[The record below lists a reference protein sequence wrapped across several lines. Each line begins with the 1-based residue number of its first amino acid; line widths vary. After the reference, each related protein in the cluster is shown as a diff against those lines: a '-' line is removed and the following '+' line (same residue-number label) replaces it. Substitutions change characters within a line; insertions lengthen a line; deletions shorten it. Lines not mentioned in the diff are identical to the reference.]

1 MADCKKDTNIP
12 LLNGSL
18 LTRKIRFTSDRKI
31 IELVLLDPTGVECT
45 NNIDSS
51 SYLGIKIQGNNLVFT
66 NAINGLTTNL
76 SSNVSDNPLI
86 SIVLSGG
93 GVLSV
98 IGVDDSTL
106 SFSVTQLN
114 VRYDAST
121 NSVKFQI

>member
-18 LTRKIRFTSDRKI
+18 LMRKIRFTSDRKT

-45 NNIDSS
+45 NNIDSNG
-51 SYLGIKIQGNNLVFT
+51 YLGIKIQGNNLVFT

-76 SSNVSDNPLI
+76 YSNVSDNPLI

-98 IGVDDSTL
+98 IGVDDGTL

>member
-18 LTRKIRFTSDRKI
+18 LMRKIRFTSDRKT
-31 IELVLLDPTGVECT
+31 IELVLLDPTGIECT
-45 NNIDSS
+45 NDIDSS
-51 SYLGIKIQGNNLVFT
+51 NYLGIKIQGNNLVFT

-76 SSNVSDNPLI
+76 SSDVSDNPLI

-98 IGVDDSTL
+98 IGIDDGTL

>member
-1 MADCKKDTNIP
+1 MAECKKDTNIP

-18 LTRKIRFTSDRKI
+18 LIRKIRFTSDRKT
-31 IELVLLDPTGVECT
+31 IELVLLDPSGVECT

-98 IGVDDSTL
+98 IGVDDGTL

>member
-18 LTRKIRFTSDRKI
+18 LMRKIRFTSDRKT

-45 NNIDSS
+45 NNIDSN

-98 IGVDDSTL
+98 IGVDDGTL

>member
-18 LTRKIRFTSDRKI
+18 LMREIRFTSDRKT
-31 IELVLLDPTGVECT
+31 IELVLLDPTSVECT

-51 SYLGIKIQGNNLVFT
+51 NYLGIKIQGNNLVFT

-76 SSNVSDNPLI
+76 SSKVSDNPLI

-98 IGVDDSTL
+98 IGVDDATL

>member
-18 LTRKIRFTSDRKI
+18 LTRKIRFTNDRKI
-31 IELVLLDPTGVECT
+31 IELVLLDPTSVECT

-98 IGVDDSTL
+98 IGVDDGTL